1 MSIYY
6 SPTLVKLLTEERL
19 RDVRRA
25 AFMHCC
31 EEFWGEGPKRSLLD
45 FFRRRQSPA
54 SCAC

>member
-19 RDVRRA
+19 REACRA
-25 AFMHCC
+25 ASIHCC
-31 EEFWGEGPKRSLLD
+31 EEFWGEEPKRSILD

-54 SCAC
+54 SCEC